1 MLGRVRVLCFSSLGV
16 SYIPQSFSS
25 VLMSFSIVFFF
36 FSLCFFSSLMLFNVL
51 LDLCAV
57 IVFIPRI
64 LCAYVC
70 TL

>member
-25 VLMSFSIVFFF
+25 VLMSFSIVFFLL
-36 FSLCFFSSLMLFNVL
+36 SMFFSSLMLFNVL